1 MLTTLGS
8 PYNLK
13 ITTALAAK
21 HISININI
29 ADAIGLLFFSASSC
43 DMRNAK
49 TNVKKAISNM
59 AATNFAK
66 IILFVPLR
74 S

>member
-1 MLTTLGS
+1 MLTALGS

-13 ITTALAAK
+13 ITTALTAK

-29 ADAIGLLFFSASSC
+29 ADAIGLLFFSVSSC